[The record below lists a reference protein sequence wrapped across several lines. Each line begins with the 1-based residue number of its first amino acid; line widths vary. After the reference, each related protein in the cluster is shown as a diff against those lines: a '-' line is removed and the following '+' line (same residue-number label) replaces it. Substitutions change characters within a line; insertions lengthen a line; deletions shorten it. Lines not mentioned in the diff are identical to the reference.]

1 MKKPVIF
8 LFIFALVAAGG
19 LSAEEADGGY
29 AGAFLQVPIGARPT
43 ALGGAYRAVSNDGAA
58 SFYNPAGIS
67 SLQRPMFASSYR
79 LMQLDRKLGYAA
91 FMIPVQGEA
100 VVGARWLYA
109 GSGSVE
115 VRDSD
120 GELLGR
126 DFSINNHEFAIIFAK
141 RFETYLSLGANL
153 KYLYSRIPE
162 VGAATV
168 GFDLGV
174 MLHVDYLFNR
184 ERRETMAI
192 RDIQIGLVARNL
204 GSHYNWNSEAYDA
217 LTIPN
222 PQGREQDDDV
232 PAELGLGA
240 SARFI
245 DRKLLVAADVSK
257 NEEQEPVFRA
267 GAEYFV
273 RPEFSLRAG
282 YGDGYPAAGTGYIF
296 KIGNSVLA
304 IDYAFSAEKADE
316 GSEHIFSF
324 DLLF

>member
-1 MKKPVIF
+1 MKKLNVF
-8 LFIFALVAAGG
+8 FFIFAMVTAGS

-43 ALGGAYRAVSNDGAA
+43 AMGGAYRAVSNDGAA

-91 FMIPVQGEA
+91 VMIPVRGEA
-100 VVGARWLYA
+100 VIGGRWLYA
-109 GSGSVE
+109 GSGSVD
-115 VRDSD
+115 VRDGD

-126 DFSINNHEFAIIFAK
+126 EFNINNHEFAIIFAK

-174 MLHVDYLFNR
+174 MLHIDYLFNR
-184 ERRETMAI
+184 ERRETMSV

-204 GSHYNWNSEAYDA
+204 GSHYNWNSESYDA
-217 LTIPN
+217 LTTPN
-222 PQGREQDDDV
+222 PQGREQDDNV
-232 PAELGLGA
+232 PAEIGLGV

-245 DRKLLVAADVSK
+245 NRKLLLASDVSK
-257 NEEQEPVFRA
+257 NEEQSPVFRG

-282 YGDGYPAAGTGYIF
+282 YGDGYLAAGTGYIF
-296 KIGNSVLA
+296 TIGKSVLA
-304 IDYAFSAEKADE
+304 IDYAFSAEKAGE
-316 GSEHIFSF
+316 GSEHIFSL